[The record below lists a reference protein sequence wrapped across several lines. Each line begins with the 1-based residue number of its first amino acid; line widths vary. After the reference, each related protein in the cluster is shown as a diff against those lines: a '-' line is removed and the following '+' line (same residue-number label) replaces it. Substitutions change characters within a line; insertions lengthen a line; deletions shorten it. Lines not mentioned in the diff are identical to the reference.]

1 MTDIKELLDSGTEKE
16 YTISF
21 TGSTDVITNDGLVA
35 ESLDLNQKILSGK
48 DFVLGG
54 CIASKFSIKVFND
67 IEFNLE
73 GREIQVDLTMG
84 TVTLHLFHGKIDT
97 AEKDIDSPVITIT
110 AYDAFGFMN
119 GYTCYIPSREIYVV
133 RNEAI
138 NKIYEKAGIGRPN
151 VADPRLRY
159 DYYTI
164 TPVGKYM
171 NPVEALRQI
180 CEISGVYGY
189 IDGQGVIGYKTISEM
204 ECIIQFYDAD
214 LDGNGTHLYSEA
226 HGAGFQHFPVVVEPN
241 STYRI
246 ENQAGTAS
254 IESVTVTDTDGTTH
268 EYTNVTT
275 PFYFTTTSVAKSVSI
290 CILNTTANKTY
301 KWALY
306 KNRKEPVEIT
316 RFLKTK
322 HEDYETKVITGII
335 YKRISTDTSGAESV
349 TETVYRNRENA
360 YVIANNIIL
369 ANCAYFG
376 QILEDL
382 AIRLTDI
389 EQFTP
394 VTSMPSLGL
403 PGVVEVGDTVDNGEI
418 STIVFERTLKGLQS
432 LTDTYIANIG
442 QAMTDKAVSS
452 EGSGGEGGG
461 GSSCNCTAITIEELE
476 EILV

>member
-1 MTDIKELLDSGTEKE
+1 M
-16 YTISF
+16 
-21 TGSTDVITNDGLVA
+21 
-35 ESLDLNQKILSGK
+35 
-48 DFVLGG
+48 
-54 CIASKFSIKVFND
+54 
-67 IEFNLE
+67 
-73 GREIQVDLTMG
+73 
-84 TVTLHLFHGKIDT
+84 
-97 AEKDIDSPVITIT
+97 
-110 AYDAFGFMN
+110 
-119 GYTCYIPSREIYVV
+119 
-133 RNEAI
+133 
-138 NKIYEKAGIGRPN
+138 
-151 VADPRLRY
+151 
-159 DYYTI
+159 
-164 TPVGKYM
+164 
-171 NPVEALRQI
+171 
-180 CEISGVYGY
+180 
-189 IDGQGVIGYKTISEM
+189 
-204 ECIIQFYDAD
+204 
-214 LDGNGTHLYSEA
+214 
-226 HGAGFQHFPVVVEPN
+226 
-241 STYRI
+241 
-246 ENQAGTAS
+246 
-254 IESVTVTDTDGTTH
+254 
-268 EYTNVTT
+268 
-275 PFYFTTTSVAKSVSI
+275 AKSVSI

-461 GSSCNCTAITIEELE
+461 GGDCAAITIEELE